1 MLTPALDRM
10 VDNIVDKLVVDVCS
24 ELLQTCDGLAENLYM
39 SEFLPVEEHST
50 GLI

>member
-1 MLTPALDRM
+1 M
-10 VDNIVDKLVVDVCS
+10 VDKIVDKLVVDVCG